1 MTSDLTRSVGGTSRV
16 VWRWSSCFR
25 KYITIQYVLIYFTV
39 IFVATHFLPILEI
52 GNFSIRMTSTYGYA
66 YQKEEYTTGR
76 TIYFDKIRRVMD
88 TYDKEQNTKVSF
100 LFPRVLTERMDEV
113 AVNIGVSR
121 SQLLRKSTKE
131 YLHFLENQY
140 QRNNTQMV

>member
-1 MTSDLTRSVGGTSRV
+1 MSIKSRTKKKKNKTPFELD
-16 VWRWSSCFR
+16 SF
-25 KYITIQYVLIYFTV
+25 Y
-39 IFVATHFLPILEI
+39 
-52 GNFSIRMTSTYGYA
+52 
-66 YQKEEYTTGR
+66 
-76 TIYFDKIRRVMD
+76 VMD
-88 TYDKEQNTKVSF
+88 DCKVYRRRDDKEQNTKVSF